1 VKKPAFLTVAK
12 AKPRLVVQPKAVAAP
27 VEEKK
32 EDSDSGGG
40 GLGLLGAYG
49 SGSDSQ

>member
-1 VKKPAFLTVAK
+1 
-12 AKPRLVVQPKAVAAP
+12 
-27 VEEKK
+27 VETKK